1 MQLCPVLTVMTAQT
15 VRREHFLTHLILTL
29 ILSCRLKW
37 CWRKDDSGNFEQV
50 RDLSSLVK
58 RTAALQAGM
67 GMVHNTGESELCL
80 ALQTDSPTF
89 LSKALGAGKHGRGFL
104 RR

>member
-1 MQLCPVLTVMTAQT
+1 M
-15 VRREHFLTHLILTL
+15 THLILIL
-29 ILSCRLKW
+29 ILSYKLYW
-37 CWRKDDSGNFEQV
+37 CWRKDKSGNFEQV

-58 RTAALQAGM
+58 RMAALQAGM
-67 GMVHNTGESELCL
+67 DMVHNTGESELCL

-89 LSKALGAGKHGRGFL
+89 ISKALGAGKHGRGFL

>member
-1 MQLCPVLTVMTAQT
+1 MPGVDGNDCTDGEEGTFFDPLDTN
-15 VRREHFLTHLILTL
+15 FF
-29 ILSCRLKW
+29 LSCRLKW

-50 RDLSSLVK
+50 RDSSSLVK
-58 RTAALQAGM
+58 RMAALQAGM